1 MRYGEIMA
9 GTSRVAGGELLQSA
23 GRLRRR
29 LWFDR
34 AIGWALLAAF
44 VVVLYPLFD
53 MLYWVST
60 KALPTLTWATLT
72 ENQVGTGGGLYPMIE
87 WTLVIIAI
95 ATGISTALG
104 VVAGFYT
111 SEYAP
116 PRAARI
122 ARVAGN
128 LLAGVPAIV
137 LGYFGYF
144 LLVIY
149 AGWGFTALAGAIT
162 LGIFMTPYVYR
173 TTDVALSSVPSAQR
187 EAALALGSRRH
198 QYLLRVAFPI
208 AIPTILTGVFFAM
221 ALGLGEAAPI
231 LYTAGFNSTP
241 ITSLMQPTGTLAVA
255 IWQFYDFPSTFGH
268 FLALAFQAAFLSILL
283 VLGLNV
289 AVQLL
294 SDRYRRRLRGL
305 YQ

>member
-1 MRYGEIMA
+1 MTTAAAAPA
-9 GTSRVAGGELLQSA
+9 GIGDGGELRRAS

-29 LWFDR
+29 LLFDR
-34 AIGWALLAAF
+34 AIGWILLAAF
-44 VVVLYPLFD
+44 AVVLFPLFD
-53 MLYWVST
+53 MLYWVSAN
-60 KALPTLTWATLT
+60 ALPTMSWGTLT
-72 ENQVGTGGGLYPMIE
+72 ENQVGTGGGLYPMIQG
-87 WTLVIIAI
+87 TFVIVGLA
-95 ATGISTALG
+95 TALAVGLG
-104 VVAGFYT
+104 VAAGFYT

-116 PRAARI
+116 PSVARLARI
-122 ARVAGN
+122 AGN

-149 AGWGFTALAGAIT
+149 AGWGFSALAGAIT

-173 TTDVALSSVPSAQR
+173 TTDVALSSVPKGQR
-187 EAALALGSRRH
+187 EAALALGARPH
-198 QYLLRVAFPI
+198 QYLGRVAFRI
-208 AIPTILTGVFFAM
+208 ALPTVLTGVFFAM
-221 ALGLGEAAPI
+221 ALGLGEAAP
-231 LYTAGFNSTP
+231 LYYTAGFNSYP
-241 ITSLMQPTGTLAVA
+241 ISNLTSPTGTLSVV
-255 IWQFYDFPSTFGH
+255 IYQFYDNPASFGH
-268 FLALAFQAAFLSILL
+268 FLALAFQAAFLSIVI

>member
-1 MRYGEIMA
+1 MTASLPAHA
-9 GTSRVAGGELLQSA
+9 GPERGPDLLVST

-29 LWFDR
+29 LLFDR
-34 AIGWALLAAF
+34 VIGWALLAAF
-44 VVVLYPLFD
+44 LVVLFPLFD
-53 MLYWVST
+53 MLYWISA
-60 KALPTLTWATLT
+60 KALPTLSWATLT

-87 WTLVIIAI
+87 GTFVIIAI
-95 ATGISTALG
+95 ATAISTGLG
-104 VVAGFYT
+104 IVAGFYT
-111 SEYAP
+111 AEYAP
-116 PRAARI
+116 APAARV
-122 ARVAGN
+122 ARIAGN

-149 AGWGFTALAGAIT
+149 TGWGFTAIAGGIT
-162 LGIFMTPYVYR
+162 LGIFMTPYIYR
-173 TTDVALSSVPSAQR
+173 TTDVALTSVPHAQR
-187 EAALALGSRRH
+187 EAALAMGCRRH

-208 AIPTILTGVFFAM
+208 AIPTILTGIFFAM

-241 ITSLMQPTGTLAVA
+241 ITSLMQPTGTLAVS

-268 FLALAFQAAFLSILL
+268 FLELAFQAAFLSIVI
-283 VLGLNV
+283 VLALNV
-289 AVQLL
+289 LVQLL

>member
-1 MRYGEIMA
+1 MTTPHLPAPAADLG
-9 GTSRVAGGELLQSA
+9 S
-23 GRLRRR
+23 GRLVSTGQLRRR
-29 LWFDR
+29 LVFDR
-34 AIGWALLAAF
+34 VIGWALLAAF

-53 MLYWVST
+53 MIYWVSAN
-60 KALPTLTWATLT
+60 ALPTLSWATLT
-72 ENQVGTGGGLYPMIE
+72 ENQVGTGGGLYPMIQG
-87 WTLVIIAI
+87 TFVIIGIATAI
-95 ATGISTALG
+95 ATGVG

-116 PRAARI
+116 PVVARVARI
-122 ARVAGN
+122 AGN

-137 LGYFGYF
+137 MGYFGYF

-149 AGWGFTALAGAIT
+149 TGWGFTALAGGIT
-162 LGIFMTPYVYR
+162 LGIFMSPYVYR
-173 TTDVALSSVPSAQR
+173 TTDVALTSVPSSQR
-187 EAALALGSRRH
+187 EAALALGAKRH
-198 QYLLRVAFPI
+198 QYLGRIAFRI

-241 ITSLMQPTGTLAVA
+241 ITNLMTPTGTLAVS
-255 IWQFYDFPSTFGH
+255 IWQFYDFPSTYGH
-268 FLALAFQAAFLSILL
+268 FLALAFQAAFLSIVI

>member
-1 MRYGEIMA
+1 MA
-9 GTSRVAGGELLQSA
+9 LASGVAGPANGADLLTST

-29 LWFDR
+29 LVFDR
-34 AIGWALLAAF
+34 VIGWALLAAF
-44 VVVLYPLFD
+44 LVVLFPLFD
-53 MLYWVST
+53 MLYWVSA
-60 KALPTLTWATLT
+60 KALPTLTWGTLT
-72 ENQVGTGGGLYPMIE
+72 QNQVGTGGGLYPMIVG
-87 WTLVIIAI
+87 TFVLIGI
-95 ATGISTALG
+95 ATAISTAIG

-116 PRAARI
+116 APVARVARI
-122 ARVAGN
+122 AGN

-149 AGWGFTALAGAIT
+149 TGWGFTALAGGIT
-162 LGIFMTPYVYR
+162 LGIFMTPYIYR
-173 TTDVALSSVPSAQR
+173 TTDVALTNVPPAQR
-187 EAALALGSRRH
+187 EAALAMGSRRG
-198 QYLLRVAFPI
+198 QYLVRVAFPI
-208 AIPTILTGVFFAM
+208 AIPTILTGIFFAM

-231 LYTAGFNSTP
+231 LYTAGFSSTP
-241 ITSLMQPTGTLAVA
+241 ITSLMSPTGSLAVA
-255 IWQFYDFPSTFGH
+255 IWQFYDFPSTYGS
-268 FLALAFQAAFLSILL
+268 FLALAFQAAFLSIVIVL
-283 VLGLNV
+283 VLNV